1 MNAEQHK
8 SILAIA
14 RYATFLA
21 DDAKRD
27 REREEI
33 RRIAASFAG
42 EAGADGRTPVPG
54 GSPRGNLMGGKPRCL
69 KSCVN

>member
-14 RYATFLA
+14 RHAAFFA
-21 DDAKRD
+21 DGAKHD
-27 REREEI
+27 REREDI
-33 RRIAASFAG
+33 RRIAESFAG
-42 EAGADGRTPVPG
+42 AAEAGARTQVAG
-54 GSPRGNLMGGKPRCL
+54 GSPRGNLMGGKPGCL